1 VNPPVIVPDAS
12 VLLKWSLDSSDE
24 KDREKALVLRSLWLA
39 GRLRIVLPSL
49 WIYEV
54 GNILGL
60 KQPDLA
66 RNLLQIYVGYQF
78 DEERA
83 ADLLGTALDIMKAAG
98 ATFYDAAYHS
108 VALKLNGTYVTA
120 DGKYAR
126 KAMPVGHVVA
136 LKDWRAT
143 SE

>member
-1 VNPPVIVPDAS
+1 MNPPLIVPDAS
-12 VLLKWSLDSSDE
+12 VLLKWSLYFSDE
-24 KDREKALVLRSLWLA
+24 EDREKALVLRNLWLA
-39 GRLRIVLPSL
+39 GQVRIVLPSL

-60 KQPDLA
+60 KQPDRA
-66 RNLLQIYVGYQF
+66 RRLLEIYIGYQF
-78 DEERA
+78 EEERVV
-83 ADLLGTALDIMKAAG
+83 DVLGAALDIMKAAG

-108 VALKLNGTYVTA
+108 VALRHRGTYVTA
-120 DGKYAR
+120 DRRYAR
-126 KAMPVGHVVA
+126 RAMSVGRVVV